1 MKKILDQSLLAEE
14 KDAFAILNTL
24 TTTYTNLE
32 RNNPNI
38 PSLINLSIGNP
49 DVIPNE
55 YWLKRLAYHV
65 QNPELHGYGKFN
77 TAINDTLK
85 SKFAAYHYRRFQ
97 KNNDRQILNY
107 KEEVLDLLGSKEGI
121 FYTLFSVLSPGDK
134 ILIPNPSYSVYH
146 SVAKLVQAEVVPVDL
161 KDNGNPDLESIARE
175 DVLAGKILVLCSPD
189 NPTTHLLT
197 EDYLKYVI
205 DFCKKNAILVILD
218 LAYAQI
224 AFDSTNLPC
233 SILALKGGSDV
244 AVELHSLSK
253 SCSLAG
259 WRIGFIAGN
268 KKVLAKIDKIKSQI
282 DFGMF
287 LPIQKVAIELLDN
300 IEKESTRQK
309 EVYDKRLSFWIFS
322 MSKIGWKISKPKA
335 GFFLWCKLPESFPI
349 DDDIEFVEKML
360 LATGVLVTPGSGFG
374 SGGSGYIRIALV
386 QDLTQLEIACHRIKK
401 WLDKF

>member
-1 MKKILDQSLLAEE
+1 MKKILDQILLAEE
-14 KDAFAILNTL
+14 KDAFAILNAL
-24 TTTYTNLE
+24 TTNYTNLL
-32 RNNPNI
+32 RKDAKI

-85 SKFAAYHYRRFQ
+85 SKFAAYHNRRFQ
-97 KNNDRQILNY
+97 NKNSRQGLNY

-121 FYTLFSVLSPGDK
+121 FYTLYSVLSPGDK
-134 ILIPNPSYSVYH
+134 ILIPNPSYSVYR
-146 SVAKLVQAEVVPVDL
+146 SVAQLVKAEVVPVNLRD
-161 KDNGNPDLESIARE
+161 DGNPDLESISKE
-175 DVLAGKILVLCSPD
+175 DILDSKILVLCSPD
-189 NPTTHLLT
+189 NPTTHLLS

-205 DFCKKNAILVILD
+205 DFCKKNDILVILD

-233 SILALKGGSDV
+233 SILALKGGKDV

-268 KKVLAKIDKIKSQI
+268 KKVLAKIDEIKSHI

-287 LPIQKVAIELLDN
+287 LPIQKVAIELLDK
-300 IEKESTRQK
+300 IEKESARQK
-309 EVYDKRLSFWIFS
+309 EVYDKRLCFWIFS
-322 MSKIGWKISKPKA
+322 MSKIGWKIYKPKA
-335 GFFLWCKLPESFPI
+335 GFFLWCKLPEAFPI
-349 DDDIEFVEKML
+349 VDDIEFVEKML

-386 QDLTQLEIACHRIKK
+386 QDLKQLEIACHRIKK